1 MPDLSPPTQKVK
13 RRSRWWAWLRA
24 AGFGVQLTLVL
35 ALVLYAMH
43 FYQIS
48 IQFRAA
54 LDDMDKNH
62 PGWRLEEIEKARA
75 VVPDDKNSAL
85 RVSEM
90 AKLLP
95 DQWLDDQLESEI
107 EGLLPETQMTPDQL
121 ERVQHSLDKVRPALE
136 MSRTL
141 ADLPKG
147 RFPIVYGA
155 NRSDSSISIAP
166 IRNAIRLPRLEAA
179 ARLQTGDVQGAIDSC
194 RSSFA
199 IARSVGDEPT
209 VLPQLTRVALVAI
222 TSQTVKRI
230 LAQSEPDDAQVSA
243 LQKCLEIEG
252 MHPYWSIA
260 WRGERA
266 FQTVSLEAMAK
277 GELIPLDEPDKT
289 LPAWLDKDL
298 AFLLF
303 QDRVRFWGPEFLS
316 WYLRLETTDEMP
328 PHLRQQV
335 LDQMAGNVYKE
346 SNVLLLGFHA
356 LAIANVAFTRVK
368 ALLRSEIAALAAERY
383 RRLHREWP
391 QSLVQLTP
399 DLLSAVPTDPFTGDP
414 LLYRRLPDGV
424 VIYSV
429 GKDGEDNGGNVDSGK
444 TNEPGTDI
452 GIRLWDVAKRRQ
464 PPKPEEPAKQP

>member
-1 MPDLSPPTQKVK
+1 MADLNPSPQKIK
-13 RRSRWWAWLRA
+13 RPSRWWTLLRSIS
-24 AGFGVQLTLVL
+24 FSIQLGLAF
-35 ALVLYAMH
+35 ALVSYGWH
-43 FYQIS
+43 FYQMS
-48 IQFRAA
+48 IRFQAA

-62 PGWRLEEIEKARA
+62 PGWRFKDIEAARA
-75 VVPDDKNSAL
+75 VVPDDENSAL
-85 RVSEM
+85 RVTEM
-90 AKLLP
+90 VKLLP
-95 DQWLDDQLESEI
+95 DQWIDDKLEGEVESLPPEI
-107 EGLLPETQMTPDQL
+107 QMTPAQL
-121 ERVQHSLDKVRPALE
+121 DRVQQALDKVRPASE
-136 MSRTL
+136 IMRTL
-141 ADLPKG
+141 ADLPRG
-147 RFPIVYGA
+147 RFPIVYSAGS
-155 NRSDSSISIAP
+155 RSDISIAP
-166 IRNAIRLPRLEAA
+166 LRNAIRLPRLDAYV
-179 ARLQTGDVQGAIDSC
+179 RLQKGDIQGAIDAC
-194 RSSFA
+194 RSAHS
-199 IARSVGDEPT
+199 IARAIGDEPT
-209 VLPQLTRVALVAI
+209 ILPQLVRTSLVAVAS
-222 TSQTVKRI
+222 TTVKRI
-230 LAQSEPDDAQVSA
+230 LAQSEPDDAQ
-243 LQKCLEIEG
+243 LGTIQKYLEIEEK
-252 MHPYWSIA
+252 HPYWSIA

-266 FQTVSLEAMAK
+266 LQIVSIEAMAK
-277 GELIPLDEPDKT
+277 GEFIPLDEPDKT
-289 LPAWLDKDL
+289 LPAWLDRDL

-303 QDRVRFWGPEFLS
+303 QDRMRYWGPEFLS